1 VRILVEAHRM
11 ELAEQP
17 KWSVRIE
24 TPTAE
29 PIKRSMPAH
38 IDGDARWWPMLAADD
53 AGKAQAQSFIRLTE
67 RILAAGGE
75 GADDPATQQVTVA
88 DTRGYGRYLLT
99 ALFGEGTWHS
109 VSESCGQFRILELA
123 LRFPAEDADLHR
135 HLWEMVHD
143 DVEPGTFLGV
153 DMSRPVA
160 ILRQTGKAPERTAA
174 LGPVT
179 DVPRMLFGVGVALN
193 DPEIRA
199 GTEVMGIIRGHERQ
213 GSLLDFRVL
222 PEMSLTELEDEHRRF
237 APHIVHIV
245 AHGAW
250 RPAPDQNTIALRAE
264 AGEAGGET
272 AGHVNGRQLSAALLD
287 PQPPRLVILSACET
301 GKIDLGGD
309 ALAAELVDEGV
320 PIVVAMTGSISHV
333 ACRIFARAF
342 AEAIT
347 NGAALPE
354 ATAKAR
360 IRTFNDPGQIN
371 AATIDWALPAIF
383 VGPHVEEGFRVVDTT
398 RVKLLRTIMFK
409 LGLVLAP
416 VFCARDE
423 FFTLLGRLLDPGDEL
438 AVLLAES
445 TQRERGYQVGGSRLL
460 RELSAATLRAGHV
473 PCHLGAFPP
482 GVTPGNEAALALEII
497 RAIARTRASLGLDA
511 YFVSDTL
518 AGIEDEL
525 GDQAPAPRSRPTTTE
540 VRAIRLR
547 PSVQEPDR
555 EWIPEEI
562 ANWLRV
568 DLLALARDAR
578 TLHPGLFR
586 DDCRPVLLL
595 DDVHTLTGGARYL
608 NVLLTSEGVR
618 AALNPAENRDK
629 IAVVLFT
636 KVTPELPGG
645 GEPWFAGP
653 QRRLHGAETAS
664 VMTFPELARRRHSR
678 IDLLAWRWLLMHPVP
693 EFEDGPQQVL
703 TLKHGCERLFEEK
716 VDEATADAETV
727 YSPELLSRLARNSMA
742 LLAVADDELALE
754 SWPVGGWADS

>member
-1 VRILVEAHRM
+1 MRILVEAHRM
-11 ELAEQP
+11 EPAEQP
-17 KWSVRIE
+17 GWSVRIE
-24 TPTAE
+24 TPAAE
-29 PIKRSMPAH
+29 PMLRFMPAH
-38 IDGDARWWPMLAADD
+38 IDSDKRWWPMLTADD
-53 AGKAQAQSFIRLTE
+53 VSRAQAFIKLTE

-75 GADDPATQQVTVA
+75 GADDPAAQPVTVA

-99 ALFGEGTWHS
+99 VLFGEGTWRG
-109 VSESCGQFRILELA
+109 VNESCGRNRILELA

-143 DVEPGTFLGV
+143 DGDPGTFLGV
-153 DMSRPVA
+153 DMTRPVA
-160 ILRQTGKAPERTAA
+160 ILRQTGNAPAPAA
-174 LGPVT
+174 PLGPVT

-193 DPEIRA
+193 DPEVRA

-222 PEMSLTELEDEHRRF
+222 PQMSLHDLENEHRRF

-250 RPAPDQNTIALRAE
+250 RPAPGQNTIALRAE
-264 AGEAGGET
+264 SGDTGGEI

-287 PQPPRLVILSACET
+287 PMPPRLVILSACET
-301 GKIDLGGD
+301 GKVDLGGD

-320 PIVVAMTGSISHV
+320 PIVVAMTGSISN
-333 ACRIFARAF
+333 AASRIFARAF

-354 ATAKAR
+354 ATTKAR

-383 VGPHVEEGFRVVDTT
+383 VAPHVEEGFRVVDTT

-416 VFCARDE
+416 VFCAREE
-423 FFTLLGRLLDPGDEL
+423 FFGWLSRLLDPGDDL
-438 AVLLAES
+438 AVLLAKS
-445 TQRERGYQVGGSRLL
+445 PQREYQVGGSRLL

-473 PCHLGAFPP
+473 PCHLGSFPP
-482 GVTPGNEAALALEII
+482 GVIPRNEAALALEII
-497 RAIARTRASLGLDA
+497 GAIARTRASLGLDA

-525 GDQAPAPRSRPTTTE
+525 GDAAQSSRKRPATTE

-547 PSVQEPDR
+547 SDVQGFDT

-578 TLHPGLFR
+578 TRHPSLFR
-586 DDCRPVLLL
+586 ADCRPVLLL
-595 DDVHTLTGGARYL
+595 DDVHTLTDGPRYL

-618 AALNPAENRDK
+618 AALNPEENRDK

-636 KVTPELPGG
+636 KDTPELPGG

-653 QRRLHGAETAS
+653 QRHLQGAATAP
-664 VMTFPELARRRHSR
+664 VLTFPDLARRRNDR

-693 EFEDGPQQVL
+693 EFEKGPQQVL
-703 TLKHGCERLFEEK
+703 TLKPGCERSFEEK
-716 VDEATADAETV
+716 VDETTRDATTV
-727 YSPELLSRLARNSMA
+727 YSPELLSRLAEKSEQ

-754 SWPVGGWADS
+754 SWAVGGWADT

>member
-1 VRILVEAHRM
+1 MRILVEALRM
-11 ELAEQP
+11 EPAEQP
-17 KWSVRIE
+17 GWSVRIE
-24 TPTAE
+24 TPAA
-29 PIKRSMPAH
+29 RSIQRFMPAH
-38 IDGDARWWPMLAADD
+38 IDSDKRWWPMLTADD
-53 AGKAQAQSFIRLTE
+53 VSRAQAFIRLTE

-75 GADDPATQQVTVA
+75 DADDPATQPVTVA

-99 ALFGEGTWHS
+99 ALFGEGTWRT
-109 VSESCGQFRILELA
+109 VNESCGQFKLLELA

-135 HLWEMVHD
+135 HLWEMAHD
-143 DVEPGTFLGV
+143 DGDPGTFLGV

-160 ILRQTGKAPERTAA
+160 ILRQTGNAGGPADP

-193 DPEIRA
+193 DPEVRA

-222 PEMSLTELEDEHRRF
+222 PEMSLTQLEDEHRRF

-250 RPAPDQNTIALRAE
+250 RPAPGQNTIALRAE
-264 AGEAGGET
+264 SGEAGGET
-272 AGHVNGRQLSAALLD
+272 AGHVNGRQLSAALND
-287 PQPPRLVILSACET
+287 PRPPRLVILSACET

-320 PIVVAMTGSISHV
+320 PIVVAMTGSISNV

-383 VGPHVEEGFRVVDTT
+383 VAPHVEEGFRVVDTT

-423 FFTLLGRLLDPGDEL
+423 FFAILGRLLDPGDEL

-445 TQRERGYQVGGSRLL
+445 TQQRGYQVGGSRLL

-473 PCHLGAFPP
+473 PCHLGSYPP
-482 GVTPGNEAALALEII
+482 GVTPRNEAALALEII
-497 RAIARTRASLGLDA
+497 GAIARTRASLELDA

-525 GDQAPAPRSRPTTTE
+525 GDYPQSNRSKTPTTE
-540 VRAIRLR
+540 IRAIKLR
-547 PSVQEPDR
+547 SKVRDFET

-568 DLLALARDAR
+568 DLLALAREAR
-578 TLHPGLFR
+578 AKHPGLFR

-595 DDVHTLTGGARYL
+595 DDVHLLNDGPRYL

-636 KVTPELPGG
+636 KDTPELPGG

-653 QRRLHGAETAS
+653 QRHLQGAATAS
-664 VMTFPELARRRHSR
+664 VLTFPELARRRNNR

-716 VDEATADAETV
+716 VDEATRDAKTV
-727 YSPELLSRLARNSMA
+727 YSPELLSRLASRSEQ

-754 SWPVGGWADS
+754 SWPVGGWAEP